1 MKQNGKKVSQNGT
14 KHLLELEKK
23 VDDMKKKYSRF
34 LEERERR
41 RRRQQDVHF
50 TSQDQQVL
58 IKSFVIGGLIETG
71 IRKIL
76 I

>member
-14 KHLLELEKK
+14 EHLLELEKK

-34 LEERERR
+34 LEDRERR

-50 TSQDQQVL
+50 TSQDQRVL